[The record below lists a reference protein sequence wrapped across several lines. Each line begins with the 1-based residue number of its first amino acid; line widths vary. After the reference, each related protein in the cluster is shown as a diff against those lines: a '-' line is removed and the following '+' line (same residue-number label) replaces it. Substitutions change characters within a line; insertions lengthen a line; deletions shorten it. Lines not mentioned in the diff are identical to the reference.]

1 MKTAP
6 HSRPCVSVISL
17 LSLLLVGCLDVVA
30 QNTNRLGGNWSKPTN
45 ATITNIIVKRYGRG
59 RVRSVPSNRT
69 PAPGQD
75 EQLRFIS
82 TGASVKAREI
92 ANAIDAG
99 NPQVVTILTT
109 ILTEYEKGARA
120 AGKPNDLALALSFFL
135 ATNASLYHGGGEP
148 PDPHMMELRDTIAEA
163 LVEANALKGVT
174 DLEKQEMYETL
185 VLFTGFALAVYQE
198 GVQGGNADG
207 VKVGRQLAGQNLQA
221 FASIS
226 PDKINFSN
234 QGLSID
240 VPQTEEP
247 SNIASSPSAPSQD
260 IPDPFPDRPGYAPQ
274 KPLAGKLKGTIA
286 IQDIVGTWDHNE
298 ASVQGYVDSSTGN
311 YAGTS
316 TVFYGERYVIRPNGT
331 FEYLFAGRANNRTI
345 RESDRGT
352 VILSGGYVTLKFA
365 GRSAEKYQLIAFM
378 TQANGGAV
386 LSLVGVHDGFAG
398 YDPQTLAIQC
408 GHSRGYISCSG
419 GEEWVRVSQ

>member
-1 MKTAP
+1 M
-6 HSRPCVSVISL
+6 L
-17 LSLLLVGCLDVVA
+17 LSCRDVIA

-59 RVRSVPSNRT
+59 RVRSAPSNRT

-75 EQLRFIS
+75 EQLRFTS
-82 TGASVKAREI
+82 TGAPVKAREI

-148 PDPHMMELRDTIAEA
+148 PDPQMMELRETIAQA

-174 DLEKQEMYETL
+174 DREKQEMYETL

-234 QGLSID
+234 EGLSID

-247 SNIASSPSAPSQD
+247 SNIASAPSAPSQD

-316 TVFYGERYVIRPNGT
+316 TVFYGERYIIRPNGT
-331 FEYLFAGRANNRTI
+331 FEYLFAGRASNHTI

-386 LSLVGVHDGFAG
+386 LSLVEVHDGFAG
-398 YDPQTLAIQC
+398 YDPQTMAIEC

-419 GEEWVRVSQ
+419 GEEWVRVAQ

>member
-1 MKTAP
+1 MTKTATLT
-6 HSRPCVSVISL
+6 CCL
-17 LSLLLVGCLDVVA
+17 LSLLMLLSCRDVIA

-45 ATITNIIVKRYGRG
+45 ARITNIIVKRYGRG
-59 RVRSVPSNRT
+59 RVRSAPSNRT

-75 EQLRFIS
+75 EQLRFTS
-82 TGASVKAREI
+82 TGAPVKAREI

-148 PDPHMMELRDTIAEA
+148 PDPQMMELRETIAQA

-174 DLEKQEMYETL
+174 DREKQEMYETL

-234 QGLSID
+234 EGLSID

-247 SNIASSPSAPSQD
+247 SNIASAPSAPSQD

-274 KPLAGKLKGTIA
+274 KPLAGKLRGTIA

-316 TVFYGERYVIRPNGT
+316 TVFYGERYIIRPNGT
-331 FEYLFAGRANNRTI
+331 FEYLFAGRASNHTI

-386 LSLVGVHDGFAG
+386 LSLVEVHDGFAG
-398 YDPQTLAIQC
+398 YDPQTMAIEC

-419 GEEWVRVSQ
+419 GEEWVRVAQ

>member
-1 MKTAP
+1 MTKTATLT
-6 HSRPCVSVISL
+6 CCL
-17 LSLLLVGCLDVVA
+17 LSLLMLLSCRDVIA

-59 RVRSVPSNRT
+59 RVRSAPSNRT

-75 EQLRFIS
+75 EQLRFTS
-82 TGASVKAREI
+82 TGAPVKAREI

-148 PDPHMMELRDTIAEA
+148 PDPQMMELRETIAQA

-174 DLEKQEMYETL
+174 DREKQEMYETL

-207 VKVGRQLAGQNLQA
+207 MKVGRQLAGQNLQA

-234 QGLSID
+234 EGLSID

-247 SNIASSPSAPSQD
+247 SNIASAPSAPSQD

-316 TVFYGERYVIRPNGT
+316 TVFYGERYIIRPNGT
-331 FEYLFAGRANNRTI
+331 FEYLFAGRASNHTI

-386 LSLVGVHDGFAG
+386 LSLVEVHDGFAG
-398 YDPQTLAIQC
+398 YDPQTMAIEC

-419 GEEWVRVSQ
+419 GEEWVRVAQ

>member
-1 MKTAP
+1 MTKTATLT
-6 HSRPCVSVISL
+6 CCL
-17 LSLLLVGCLDVVA
+17 LSLLMLLSCRDVIA

-59 RVRSVPSNRT
+59 RVRSAPSNRT

-75 EQLRFIS
+75 EQLRFTS
-82 TGASVKAREI
+82 TGAPVKAREI

-148 PDPHMMELRDTIAEA
+148 PDPQMMELRETIAQA

-174 DLEKQEMYETL
+174 DREKQEMYETL

-234 QGLSID
+234 EGLSID

-247 SNIASSPSAPSQD
+247 SNIASAPSAPSQD

-316 TVFYGERYVIRPNGT
+316 TVFYGERYIIRPNGT
-331 FEYLFAGRANNRTI
+331 FEYLFAGRASNHTI

-386 LSLVGVHDGFAG
+386 LSLVEVHDGFAG
-398 YDPQTLAIQC
+398 YDPQTMAIEC

-419 GEEWVRVSQ
+419 GEEWVRVAQ

>member
-1 MKTAP
+1 MTKTATLT
-6 HSRPCVSVISL
+6 CCL
-17 LSLLLVGCLDVVA
+17 LSLLMLLSCRDVIA

-59 RVRSVPSNRT
+59 RVRSAPSNRT

-148 PDPHMMELRDTIAEA
+148 PDPQMMELRETIAQA

-174 DLEKQEMYETL
+174 DREKQEMYETL

-234 QGLSID
+234 EGLSID

-247 SNIASSPSAPSQD
+247 SNIASAPSAPSQD

-316 TVFYGERYVIRPNGT
+316 TVFYGERYIIRPNGT
-331 FEYLFAGRANNRTI
+331 FEYLFAGRASNHTI

-386 LSLVGVHDGFAG
+386 LSLVEVHDGFAG
-398 YDPQTLAIQC
+398 YDPQTMAIEC

-419 GEEWVRVSQ
+419 GEEWVRVAQ

>member
-1 MKTAP
+1 MTKTATLT
-6 HSRPCVSVISL
+6 CCL
-17 LSLLLVGCLDVVA
+17 LSLLMLLSCRDVIA

-45 ATITNIIVKRYGRG
+45 ARITNIIVKRYGRG
-59 RVRSVPSNRT
+59 RVRSAPSNRT

-75 EQLRFIS
+75 EQLRFTS
-82 TGASVKAREI
+82 TGAPVKAREI

-148 PDPHMMELRDTIAEA
+148 PDPQMMELRETIAQA

-174 DLEKQEMYETL
+174 DREKQEMYETL

-234 QGLSID
+234 EGLSID

-247 SNIASSPSAPSQD
+247 SNIASPPSAPSQD

-316 TVFYGERYVIRPNGT
+316 TVFYGERYIIRPNGT
-331 FEYLFAGRANNRTI
+331 FEYLFAGRASNHTI

-386 LSLVGVHDGFAG
+386 LSLVEVHDGFAG
-398 YDPQTLAIQC
+398 YDPQTMAIEC

-419 GEEWVRVSQ
+419 GEEWVRVAQ

>member
-1 MKTAP
+1 MTKTATLT
-6 HSRPCVSVISL
+6 CCL
-17 LSLLLVGCLDVVA
+17 LSLLMLLSCRDVIA

-45 ATITNIIVKRYGRG
+45 ARITNIIVKRYGRG
-59 RVRSVPSNRT
+59 RVRSAPSNRT

-75 EQLRFIS
+75 EQLRFTS
-82 TGASVKAREI
+82 TGAPVKAREI

-148 PDPHMMELRDTIAEA
+148 PDPQMMELRETIAQA

-174 DLEKQEMYETL
+174 DREKQEMYETL

-234 QGLSID
+234 EGLSID

-247 SNIASSPSAPSQD
+247 SNIASAPSAPSQD

-316 TVFYGERYVIRPNGT
+316 TVFYGERYIIRPNGT
-331 FEYLFAGRANNRTI
+331 FEYLFAGRASNHTI

-386 LSLVGVHDGFAG
+386 LSLVEVHDGFAG
-398 YDPQTLAIQC
+398 YDPQTMAIEC

-419 GEEWVRVSQ
+419 GEEWVRVAQ